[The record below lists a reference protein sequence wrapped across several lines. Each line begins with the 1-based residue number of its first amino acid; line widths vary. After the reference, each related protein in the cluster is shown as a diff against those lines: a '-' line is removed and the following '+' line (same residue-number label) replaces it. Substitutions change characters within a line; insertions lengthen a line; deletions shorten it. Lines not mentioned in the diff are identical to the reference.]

1 MGQPNHPLDSG
12 KEQRLRLP
20 APLTVL
26 AASEQIDVLKSAKGA
41 PWLGD
46 ANLVPLELHEEV
58 TDAHLLGAGILVV
71 HVDPAEPSSMRRIEK
86 IRAEHPALP
95 QIVALQSADIGLV
108 RTLVREGVSD
118 VVSLPLSPE
127 ELLQAAVAVLEVR
140 SRQDDWSAALAP
152 LVAVTRSLGGG
163 GATTAITH
171 LAASMAEEGTRAC
184 LFDLDIQFG
193 RVAEVLGLQPR
204 RTLTDL
210 LEGGVRIDPSFL
222 QSVAAH
228 HSSGLAV
235 VAAPP
240 DIVPIESIDAGQ
252 LRRALEI
259 ARREYD
265 FVFVDVPSS
274 LTNWSLSILAEADAI
289 VMLVEQTLAS
299 LRQAKRR
306 IDLFRSVG
314 IDGHAVSVVVNRME
328 KRLFGSIGQR
338 DVEHAL
344 GHKVLC
350 GLHAENQNMGIAQD
364 QGLLVNEVRAKNAY
378 SADIDKLAAILRKQ
392 FTQGERL

>member
-1 MGQPNHPLDSG
+1 MGQPNHPLESG

-26 AASEQIDVLKSAKGA
+26 AASEQIDALKSAKGA

-46 ANLVPLELHEEV
+46 ANLVPLELNEDIAE
-58 TDAHLLGAGILVV
+58 THLAGAGILVV
-71 HVDPAEPSSMRRIEK
+71 HVDPAVPSSMRRIEK
-86 IRAEHPALP
+86 IRTEHPSLP
-95 QIVALQSADIGLV
+95 QIVALQSADLALV

-118 VVSLPLSPE
+118 VVSLPLQPE
-127 ELLQAAVAVLEVR
+127 ELLEAAVAVLEVR
-140 SRQDDWSAALAP
+140 GRKDDWKPALAP
-152 LVAVTRSLGGG
+152 LIAVTRSLGGG

-171 LAASMAEEGTRAC
+171 LAAQMAEEGKRVC

-228 HSSGLAV
+228 HSSGLSV
-235 VAAPP
+235 VAAPQ
-240 DIVPIESIDAGQ
+240 DIVPIESVDASQ
-252 LRRALEI
+252 IRRALEI
-259 ARREYD
+259 ARREND
-265 FVFVDVPSS
+265 FVFVDMPSS
-274 LTNWSLSILAEADAI
+274 LTNWSLSILAEADSI
-289 VMLVEQTLAS
+289 VMLVEQNLAS

-306 IDLFRSVG
+306 LDLFRSVG

-338 DVEHAL
+338 DVEQAL

-350 GLHAENQNMGIAQD
+350 GLHADSQNMAIAQD
-364 QGLLVNEVRAKNAY
+364 QGLLVNEVRAKNSY
-378 SADIDKLAAILRKQ
+378 SADVGKLASMLRQQ
-392 FTQGERL
+392 FAQGERL